1 MNQVRCGLS
10 NIPMPLST
18 SLGSNPISRL
28 TGRAAWLLLPLLV
41 IPAALPA
48 QSIAVSVDAS
58 QKIRQVDERVFGV
71 NAVMWDGQTG
81 TAQTAALLQAA
92 GIRAIRIPGGSA
104 SDEYHWKTNTSLA
117 NTWNWMAGFD
127 SFSRLITSLNSQT
140 FVTVNYGTGTPEEAA
155 AWVAYAN
162 ASATLAGTSSDVT
175 LGTDADGVDWK
186 TAGYWSGVRA
196 TAPLGTNDGSN
207 FLRASRATPYA
218 LRYWEIGNECYG
230 SWESDAHPAQWDPVT
245 YANEA
250 KAYIAKMKAVD
261 PAIKIGVVAETG
273 EDSLD
278 GKSPVHN
285 VTNPRTGVAH
295 HGWTP
300 VMLATLKSLGVPPD
314 FLIYHRYE
322 QAPGQ
327 ESDATLLQKAT
338 TWPKDAADLRQQLTD
353 YLGTAGANVELV
365 VTENN
370 SVYSG
375 PGKQTT
381 SLVNGLYLADSI
393 GNVLQTEF
401 NALVWWDL
409 RNGQDNA
416 NNNSASLYGWRSYG
430 DYGILSSPASFSGG
444 STTAYEAYPTYYVMK
459 LLANFA
465 HGGDSVVHATSG
477 NVLLAVFAVLRADG
491 SLSLLVINKDPS
503 ATQSASIALTGFTPA
518 ATGAVYSYGVPQ
530 DNAAKPAGTGSA
542 DVATSSLTVSGQTF
556 SASFAPY
563 SATVISIAAG
573 TTPPPTPPTTPTP
586 TPAPSGGGGGGG
598 APTVWFLGALVV
610 LGISRR
616 LQRG

>member
-1 MNQVRCGLS
+1 MTMPGVFRC
-10 NIPMPLST
+10 
-18 SLGSNPISRL
+18 SLP
-28 TGRAAWLLLPLLV
+28 TGCAALLILLLLAP
-41 IPAALPA
+41 PAVLQA
-48 QSIAVSVDAS
+48 QSVALSIDAT
-58 QKIRQVDERVFGV
+58 QKVRTVDERIFGV

-81 TAQTAALLQAA
+81 TAQTASLLQAA
-92 GIRAIRIPGGSA
+92 GVRAIRIPGGSV

-127 SFSRLITSLNSQT
+127 SFSRLITSLNSRT

-175 LGTDADGVDWK
+175 LGIDADGMDWK

-196 TAPLGTNDGSN
+196 AAPLGTNDGSN

-218 LRYWEIGNECYG
+218 LKYWEIGNECYG
-230 SWESDAHPAQWDPVT
+230 SWESDAHPVQWDPVT

-261 PAIKIGVVAETG
+261 PTIKIGVVAETG
-273 EDSLD
+273 EDNLD

-300 VMLATLKSLGVPPD
+300 VMLATLKSLGVTPD

-327 ESDATLLQKAT
+327 ESDAILLQKAA

-353 YLGTAGANVELV
+353 YLGAAGANVELV

-381 SLVNGLYLADSI
+381 SLVNGLYLADSL

-416 NNNSASLYGWRSYG
+416 NNNSAALYGWRPYG

-465 HGGDSVVHATSG
+465 RGGDSVVHATSG

-573 TTPPPTPPTTPTP
+573 TTPPPTPPPTPQPPP

-598 APTVWFLGALVV
+598 AASGWFLGALVFMAV
-610 LGISRR
+610 LRR
-616 LQRG
+616 SKLR